1 MPFSTPEQRK
11 FEASQITV
19 KEFEDK
25 LEDFITSKLGL
36 DIIKGD
42 DLIHYKGF
50 DGETIRWTINIHR
63 DDLADSSD
71 LY

>member
-25 LEDFITSKLGL
+25 LEEFITSKLGM

-42 DLIHYKGF
+42 DLLHYQSF
-50 DGETIRWTINIHR
+50 DGETIRWVINIHR
-63 DDLADSSD
+63 DDLANASD

>member
-19 KEFEDK
+19 KEFENK
-25 LEDFITSKLGL
+25 LTDFITSKLGM
-36 DIIKGD
+36 DIIKGG
-42 DLIHYKGF
+42 DLMLYNGF